1 MKELNLT
8 ICKELETIAK
18 DVFNKY
24 STVANVAAG
33 VYTTKDILKAPRAA
47 ASVAEVIAWSISEEI
62 KNTIG
67 EKPEIKKYYV
77 NNNGE
82 RWQAG
87 DGFKAGQRME
97 PESRE
102 ALTAWEDEA
111 RAAGFLRSVAVG
123 SFRCEFLIDRVFDI
137 LAQFEKMAGLKGQ
150 KVCKFVAADPDFM
163 EVCKISIDVSKD
175 LAGLAGFCSDD
186 DLRPSQTGV
195 FVDLSGWFLACD
207 THRIF
212 AVPSDA
218 SLVSGSLPDF
228 FGGGVIVPAK
238 TWKNIAGFGALSLV
252 VSEKNKNY
260 FIDFVG
266 ADGVAVASCPA
277 ICEKYPDWRRV
288 VPKIDANEFA
298 EVVVKDLEKEVKKAV
313 KMANKS
319 TQQIYFG
326 FSGETLEISGR
337 DIDFSTEYT
346 GRVSL
351 SRWLDRSGVVS
362 FRGSYIL
369 EACKYFDGR
378 MFFVD
383 ASRAGI
389 FTLKNGGF
397 YLNMPMMCRDI
408 DIKIND
414 LPACKQVDDIY
425 SVLRAA
431 EDQAKKIATKEAK
444 KAKKA
449 AKVASVASAEAEAVA
464 VAAYPCTAGERCD
477 VYEGAPVRELL
488 AVYDSAEAVAVDPAL
503 LPVPAAV
510 VCENWKREKFAREYF
525 NILRSVASHVSIL
538 SRCANKANFNIVAA
552 AMVQDMSDE
561 LREALAA
568 RLGACNVAPVVPAPS
583 VVGSSRPSVSGGDR
597 FRMWWRSLAAAVV
610 ALLAWCGLSLSSG
623 QPSEAAPDEAD
634 TVAAV
639 VILPA
644 VECVAVVPGVALHD
658 VVCIGDAV
666 PLELPAVDCVA
677 SSPARLAVAAV
688 TAQDLAA
695 CGSSGGLSSPV
706 VASVAVP
713 AVVPGLVSSPSVFAS
728 L

>member
-102 ALTAWEDEA
+102 ALTAWEDAA

-137 LAQFEKMAGLKGQ
+137 LAQFETMAGLKGQ

-175 LAGLAGFCSDD
+175 LAGLAVFCSDD
-186 DLRPSQTGV
+186 DLRPSLTGV

-207 THRIF
+207 MHRIF

-228 FGGGVIVPAK
+228 FGGGVIVPDK

-425 SVLRAA
+425 SVLRVA
-431 EDQAKKIATKEAK
+431 EYQAKKIATKDAK

-488 AVYDSAEAVAVDPAL
+488 AVYDSSEAVAVDPAL
-503 LPVPAAV
+503 LPVACAVSEAVAVTSGVYYSEYEEGRRDFGAFAAV
-510 VCENWKREKFAREYF
+510 RPFFARYCAAAC
-525 NILRSVASHVSIL
+525 LASSVASILRDAERVGLRSHVLASAGL
-538 SRCANKANFNIVAA
+538 ASVA
-552 AMVQDMSDE
+552 
-561 LREALAA
+561 
-568 RLGACNVAPVVPAPS
+568 
-583 VVGSSRPSVSGGDR
+583 GSSRPAVAAGVR
-597 FRMWWRSLAAAVV
+597 FRCWWRSIAAAVL

-623 QPSEAAPDEAD
+623 EPSEASPVDAD
-634 TVAAV
+634 SVAAV
-639 VILPA
+639 VSLPA
-644 VECVAVVPGVALHD
+644 VDCVAVVPGVALPD

-666 PLELPAVDCVA
+666 PVELPAVECLA
-677 SSPARLAVAAV
+677 SAGRLTVSAVV
-688 TAQDLAA
+688 AQDLAG
-695 CGSSGGLSSPV
+695 CVSSGGLESGV
-706 VASVAVP
+706 VFP
-713 AVVPGLVSSPSVFAS
+713 AVVPSVGVPGSSVAVFAS